1 MAWIEERKSKDG
13 SVKYKAVVRINGYP
27 TQTATFSRKHD
38 AKQWVQQTESEMRT
52 GRYNDVAP
60 SVRRKTFSDMVERY
74 LSAVV
79 PTRHA
84 RGKAGQVI
92 ERHLGW
98 WNKRLGQY
106 ALHQIT
112 PAKIAEL
119 RDELLVSPAVDRYGA
134 PLKADRGPGKR
145 FKSSSTVVRY
155 LASLSVLYS
164 TAVKEWGWVQEN
176 PVTRV
181 RRPTEPRGRVR
192 FLSTDE
198 RAALLKAC
206 RASQNPFLYPIVV
219 LALSTGA
226 RQMEI
231 LSLRWRQVDLD
242 RQVIRLEDT
251 KNRERRSIPLVGFAH
266 SVLSEL
272 HLNRKGP
279 TDLVFPRPDG
289 RKPTHIEAAW
299 KKAVVQAGITDF
311 RFHDLRHTAASYLAM
326 SGATTAEIAE
336 VLGHKTL
343 QMVKRYAHLSEQHT
357 ARILSKMTKD
367 IFDE

>member
-13 SVKYKAVVRINGYP
+13 TVRYKAVVRINGYP

-52 GRYNDVAP
+52 GRYSDVAP

-79 PTRHA
+79 PTRHT
-84 RGKAGQVI
+84 RGKAGLVI

-106 ALHQIT
+106 ALHQVT
-112 PAKIAEL
+112 PAKIVEL
-119 RDELLVSPAVDRYGA
+119 RDELLASPAIDRYGA
-134 PLKADRGPGKR
+134 PLKAKSGSRKR
-145 FKSSSTVVRY
+145 TKSPSTVVRY

-176 PVTRV
+176 PVSRV

-192 FLSTDE
+192 FLSADE
-198 RAALLKAC
+198 RTALLKAC
-206 RASQNPFLYPIVV
+206 RASQNPYLYPIVV

-231 LSLRWRQVDLD
+231 LSLRWCQIDLD
-242 RQVIRLEDT
+242 RKTIRLEDT
-251 KNRERRSIPLVGFAH
+251 KNGERRGIPLVGYA
-266 SVLSEL
+266 LSIITEL
-272 HLNRKGP
+272 HLTKRNT
-279 TDLVFPRPDG
+279 TDLLFPRPDG
-289 RKPTHIEAAW
+289 RKPIHIEAAW
-299 KKAVVQAGITDF
+299 KKAVVEAGIADF

-357 ARILSKMTKD
+357 ARILSKMNKD
-367 IFDE
+367 IFEG